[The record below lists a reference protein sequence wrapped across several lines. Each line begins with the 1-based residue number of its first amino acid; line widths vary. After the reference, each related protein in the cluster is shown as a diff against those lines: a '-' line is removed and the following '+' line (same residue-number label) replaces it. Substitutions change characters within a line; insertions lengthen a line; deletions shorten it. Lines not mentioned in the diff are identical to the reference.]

1 MDFREKWNMTC
12 RGLLFTVKWVVG
24 ECECECECEEYEC
37 ECECAVGVGVVMFC
51 VLCAG
56 VTRHEQC

>member
-1 MDFREKWNMTC
+1 M
-12 RGLLFTVKWVVG
+12 KWVVG